1 MNGDFKGDF
10 SRDSF
15 GILRDFASVRDLTYS
30 LLQDSSG
37 KKDGSILRDFSLLSN
52 FSRLL
57 WQQGR
62 VILDAD
68 LNEQVDILLHYL
80 RSLAHDLIGPQ
91 GGPIYHDDTNKL
103 DYTGFTIYTDSYDKR
118 K

>member
-15 GILRDFASVRDLTYS
+15 GILRDFASIGDLTYS
-30 LLQDSSG
+30 LLQDTSTKQTG
-37 KKDGSILRDFSLLSN
+37 PILRDFSLLSH

-68 LNEQVDILLHYL
+68 LNEQTDILLYFLH
-80 RSLAHDLIGPQ
+80 SLARDLIGPQ
-91 GGPIYHDDTNKL
+91 GGPIYYDDQNNP
-103 DYTGFTIYTDSYDKR
+103 YTGFALYNNTA
-118 K
+118 